1 MKGAIC
7 VLSVKGGTG
16 KTFCSIRIANELV
29 ERGYTVSLIDIDISS
44 PNLLEVMGID
54 EDIEIDVAT
63 RKFIPIKREGME
75 IISFYQLSKGHS
87 VCKHG
92 YEYAQIIRD
101 FILNT
106 KWSDNDYWV
115 LDMPAGSSSDDF
127 KVVKELFGKKIIG
140 AIVVTLPNTYTDARR
155 VIELCY
161 ANEINIICGII
172 NMAYVKCDCGKKIK
186 LFGDMGKVSDL
197 FSKHDIPFT
206 LLAYERG
213 LEDVKNNHKEIKF
226 VVDKIEECS
235 KK

>member
-1 MKGAIC
+1 MKGVVC

-29 ERGYTVSLIDIDISS
+29 ERGYKVSLIDIDISS
-44 PNLLEVMGID
+44 PNLLELIGID
-54 EDIEIDVAT
+54 EDIELDLAT

-75 IISFYQLSKGHS
+75 ILSFYQLSKGHF

-92 YEYAQIIRD
+92 YEHAQIIKD

-106 KWSDNDYWV
+106 KWNDNDYWV

-127 KVVKELFGKKIIG
+127 KVVRELFGEKAMG
-140 AIVVTLPNTYTDARR
+140 AIIVTLPNTYMDARR

-161 ANEINIICGII
+161 ANEVNPICGII
-172 NMAYVKCDCGKKIK
+172 NMSYLKCDCGKKIK
-186 LFGDMGKVSDL
+186 LFGDTGKVSDL
-197 FSKHDIPFT
+197 FGKYSIPFT
-206 LLAYERG
+206 LLAYERN
-213 LEDVKNNHKEIKF
+213 LEDMKNNHKEIKF
-226 VVDKIEECS
+226 VVDRIEECL